1 MSAVSALRS
10 AAVAVAAVDSTTLP
24 AAALQDAVVELRRLI
39 DGLEGTW
46 LRLVATLDGSGAPQ
60 GGTTA
65 WLRSSCRL
73 SPAAARSRVTL
84 ARRLTERTTVASEL
98 SAGEISVDHARLLTT
113 ALDELAAVDAQLAAR
128 TEAPMLDA
136 ARRLDPARLRRTIAH
151 ARYALTPEATVA
163 ADESIHHRRR
173 IDVASTFE
181 GTVAVSGVL
190 DAEGGEVLL
199 TALAALSGRWGPDD
213 ERSPGQRR
221 ADALVELCHR
231 QLGRGELPALGGER
245 PHLTVLV
252 PIHSLPATPAR
263 DDVLPV
269 HHRAG
274 NAPAGIA
281 TPRPTGGAAG
291 RSGPTIDGAR
301 WSDQLFGPETMW
313 GAVLGSDA
321 ARRLACDAS
330 LTRVVLGPESQPLD
344 VGRRTRLIPP
354 AVRAALVVRD
364 RGCTHPGCDRGPQWT
379 DAHHVLHW
387 ADGGSTSLDNLV
399 LLCRQHHRTVHE
411 GHRAMPNAPPRAA

>member
-1 MSAVSALRS
+1 M
-10 AAVAVAAVDSTTLP
+10 
-24 AAALQDAVVELRRLI
+24 
-39 DGLEGTW
+39 
-46 LRLVATLDGSGAPQ
+46 
-60 GGTTA
+60 
-65 WLRSSCRL
+65 
-73 SPAAARSRVTL
+73 
-84 ARRLTERTTVASEL
+84 
-98 SAGEISVDHARLLTT
+98 GEISVDHARLLTT
-113 ALDELAAVDAQLAAR
+113 ALDDLAAVDPQLAAA
-128 TEAPMLDA
+128 TEAPLLDA
-136 ARRLDPARLRRTIAH
+136 ARQLDPVCLRRSIAH

-190 DAEGGEVLL
+190 DTEGGEVLL

-231 QLGRGELPALGGER
+231 QLGRGELPVLAGER

-252 PIHSLPATPAR
+252 PIHSLPAAPAR
-263 DDVLPV
+263 DHVLPI
-269 HHRAG
+269 HGSGGR
-274 NAPAGIA
+274 APAGIA
-281 TPRPTGGAAG
+281 TPRPSDGAG
-291 RSGPTIDGAR
+291 WRSGPATEAAGGSGR
-301 WSDQLFGPETMW
+301 LVGPETLW
-313 GAVLGSDA
+313 GAALSPDA

-330 LTRVVLGPESQPLD
+330 LTRVVLGPDSQPLD

-354 AVRAALVVRD
+354 AVRSALVVRD

-379 DAHHVLHW
+379 EAHHVQHW

-399 LLCRQHHRTVHE
+399 LLCRHHHRTVHE
-411 GHRAMPNAPPRAA
+411 GHRTMPNAPPRAA